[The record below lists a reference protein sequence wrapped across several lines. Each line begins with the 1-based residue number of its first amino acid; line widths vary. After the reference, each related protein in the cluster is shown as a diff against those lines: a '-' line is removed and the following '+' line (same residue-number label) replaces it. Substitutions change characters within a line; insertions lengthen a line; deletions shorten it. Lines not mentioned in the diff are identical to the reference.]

1 MEPVRTPSGTHA
13 GPRGTV
19 YLVGAGPGEPDLI
32 TVKGLRLLRSADVVA
47 YDRLVAD
54 ELLAETRPEAERI
67 YVGKTPHGESSART
81 ARRTGASRRSAGT
94 NAITQDQI
102 NRLLVARAQ
111 EGFEV
116 VRLKGGDP
124 FVFGRG
130 GEEALA
136 LADAGVPFEVVPGIT
151 SAVGVPAYAGIP
163 VTHRKVASSFAV
175 VTAHKCNGASESD
188 WAALARLDT
197 VILLMGVASLRS
209 AVHRLLLAGRRADE
223 PAAIIERGA
232 TVDQRV
238 EIGPLA
244 EIPRVLERAGI
255 ASPATVVV
263 GDVVALRERIGW
275 FAERDPSDRVDAPTS
290 ERLFSG

>member
-1 MEPVRTPSGTHA
+1 MTKGVRTPSATPA
-13 GPRGTV
+13 GRGGTV
-19 YLVGAGPGEPDLI
+19 YLVGAGPGQADLI

-47 YDRLVAD
+47 YDRLVAP
-54 ELLAETRPEAERI
+54 ELLEETRPEAERI
-67 YVGKTPHGESSART
+67 YVGKTPHTKTS
-81 ARRTGASRRSAGT
+81 
-94 NAITQDQI
+94 ITQDQI
-102 NRLLVARAQ
+102 NRLLVARAR
-111 EGFEV
+111 EGLDV

-163 VTHRKVASSFAV
+163 VTHRNVASSFAV
-175 VTAHKCNGASESD
+175 VTAHKCHGASESD

-244 EIPRVLERAGI
+244 RIPRVLERAGI
-255 ASPATVVV
+255 ESPATVVV
-263 GDVVALRERIGW
+263 GDVVSLREQIGW
-275 FAERDPSDRVDAPTS
+275 FAERDPSDRGDALSREGLTS
-290 ERLFSG
+290 G

>member
-1 MEPVRTPSGTHA
+1 MTEPVRTASRAPA
-13 GPRGTV
+13 RPRGTV
-19 YLVGAGPGEPDLI
+19 YLVGAGPGEADLI

-47 YDRLVAD
+47 YDRLVAP
-54 ELLAETRPEAERI
+54 ELLDEARPEAERI
-67 YVGKTPHGESSART
+67 YVGKTPHRSAT
-81 ARRTGASRRSAGT
+81 TSGSSRRSARASG
-94 NAITQDQI
+94 ITQDQI

-111 EGFEV
+111 EGLEV

-175 VTAHKCNGASESD
+175 VTAHRCHGASESD
-188 WAALARLDT
+188 WAAMARLDT

-223 PAAIIERGA
+223 PAAIIEKGA
-232 TVDQRV
+232 TADQRV

-244 EIPRVLERAGI
+244 DIPSLLECAGI
-255 ASPATVVV
+255 ESPATVVV
-263 GDVVALRERIGW
+263 GDVVSLREQIGW
-275 FAERDPSDRVDAPTS
+275 FAERDPSDRANALGS
-290 ERLFSG
+290 EGLFSG